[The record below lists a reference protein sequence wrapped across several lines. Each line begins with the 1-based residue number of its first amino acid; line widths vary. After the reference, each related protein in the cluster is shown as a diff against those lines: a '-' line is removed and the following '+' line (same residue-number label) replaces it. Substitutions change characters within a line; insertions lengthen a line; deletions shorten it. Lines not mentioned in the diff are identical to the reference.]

1 MIVGALVVLLSWSL
15 YTDSG
20 EPVVIEKHTTD
31 TLVIQKIDTVTITK
45 TVEIVKEKVDT
56 TYITVRDSIPVPIF
70 LSEYQ
75 FKEDGLFDFK
85 VKGFDVSFISAEV
98 YPKTITQVVEHSSTK
113 TIQEDKSA
121 LFVFGGF
128 SSIYGSFYPKIG
140 ASMSLKNKWLISA
153 DIGIFNKEPIYGFNL
168 GYNILNKKKY
178 E

>member
-1 MIVGALVVLLSWSL
+1 MKIREALSWMIVGALVVLLSWSL

-75 FKEDGLFDFK
+75 FN
-85 VKGFDVSFISAEV
+85 KGRFYA
-98 YPKTITQVVEHSSTK
+98 
-113 TIQEDKSA
+113 
-121 LFVFGGF
+121 F
-128 SSIYGSFYPKIG
+128 SSILVY
-140 ASMSLKNKWLISA
+140 SLLKTFFL
-153 DIGIFNKEPIYGFNL
+153 
-168 GYNILNKKKY
+168 
-178 E
+178 